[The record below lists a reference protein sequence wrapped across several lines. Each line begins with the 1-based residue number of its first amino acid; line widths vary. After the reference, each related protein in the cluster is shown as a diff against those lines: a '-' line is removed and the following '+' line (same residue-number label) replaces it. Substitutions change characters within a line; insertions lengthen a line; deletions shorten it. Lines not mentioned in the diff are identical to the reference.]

1 MPLVLRAAPN
11 CPLNITSQSSTS
23 TPSLVRKIFWKVLL
37 DTPAA
42 FTISATV
49 VSLYP
54 LSRNSR
60 THAARILFFAS
71 ALSYLRAMT
80 IDPFYGMIGLCA
92 NYRTIL
98 LSIQVQNL
106 FMELRCYKDSK
117 ISSLTSNQSPH
128 FFTFVASNR

>member
-1 MPLVLRAAPN
+1 M
-11 CPLNITSQSSTS
+11 
-23 TPSLVRKIFWKVLL
+23 
-37 DTPAA
+37 
-42 FTISATV
+42 
-49 VSLYP
+49 
-54 LSRNSR
+54 
-60 THAARILFFAS
+60 HAARILFFAS

-80 IDPFYGMIGLCA
+80 IGPFYGMIGLCA
-92 NYRTIL
+92 NYSTIL